1 MLYTKSREIANEFF
15 VTLDFAQNLC
25 YNKVNLF
32 YRGDPMELGEK
43 IRRARQEAGLSQ
55 RQLCGEELTRN
66 MLSLIENGTARP
78 SMKTL
83 AYLAQKLGKSMS
95 YFLEEDAQDQSEL
108 IASAEALRRAEAAL
122 EAGKDIYAAQLLEQ
136 VTSSRMLREKLLLSA
151 RLPGADLK
159 KIGDQLPPMDDELL
173 IRARIA
179 LAQGELDRCGHLLL
193 AVENQT
199 HPHWYLLRGRLAM
212 AKEEWDKAA
221 DYLARIEGDFP
232 EVVPLLEVCFRE
244 MGDFQRAYEY
254 ACRQKG

>member
-1 MLYTKSREIANEFF
+1 M
-15 VTLDFAQNLC
+15 D
-25 YNKVNLF
+25 
-32 YRGDPMELGEK
+32 LGEK
-43 IRRARQEAGLSQ
+43 IRQARLASGLSQ
-55 RQLCGEELTRN
+55 RQLCGDEITRN
-66 MLSLIENGTARP
+66 MLSLIEHGSAKP

-83 AYLAQKLGKSMS
+83 SVLARRLGKPMS
-95 YFLEEDAQDQSEL
+95 YFLEEDARDQSEL
-108 IASAEALRRAEAAL
+108 TDSAEALRRAEEAL
-122 EAGKDIYAAQLLEQ
+122 SSGRDLYAAQLLEQ

-254 ACRQKG
+254 ACKQKG